1 MNRIDLHVHSSFSDG
16 TLSPEALVMLAKETE
31 LTAFALTDHDTT
43 EGLDAAILASRGTPV
58 TVIPGIEFSTRALH
72 RDIHILGYLMDY
84 QDPGFQSVLQSF
96 LQARAQRNETMCRKL
111 RNYTGFPIELD
122 ALKERWPGAV
132 ITRAHMASWLVEEGY
147 VKTRD
152 IAFSR
157 YLGDHAP
164 CFVPKAEITPGDA
177 IRLILQYNGV
187 PVLAH
192 PLLYTFPRSRLL
204 TFCEELCQEG
214 LMGIEAIYTLNRGSD
229 EAFLRSIAEKCG
241 LLITGGSDFHGA
253 NKPDIALGTGRK
265 NNLRVPGELL
275 DALHRARSE
284 VSGRSF

>member
-16 TLSPEALVMLAKETE
+16 TLSPEALVTLAEETG
-31 LTAFALTDHDTT
+31 LAAFALTDHDTT
-43 EGLDAAILASRGTPV
+43 KGLDAAIRASRGTPV

-84 QDPGFQSVLQSF
+84 QDPGFQNILQSF
-96 LQARAQRNETMCRKL
+96 LQERTLRNETMCRKL

-122 ALKERWPGAV
+122 ALKKRWPGAV
-132 ITRAHMASWLVEEGY
+132 ITRAHMASWLAEEGY

-152 IAFSR
+152 IAFAK

-164 CFVPKAEITPGDA
+164 CFVPKTETTPGDA
-177 IRLILQYNGV
+177 IRLILQYNGI

-192 PLLYTFPRSRLL
+192 PLLYTFSRSRLL
-204 TFCEELCQEG
+204 TFCGELCQEG
-214 LMGIEAIYTLNRGSD
+214 LMGLEVIYPLNRGSD
-229 EAFLRSIAEKCG
+229 EAFLRSIAQKHG

-253 NKPDIALGTGRK
+253 NKPDLALGTGRK
-265 NNLRVPGELL
+265 NNLQVPGELL
-275 DALHRARSE
+275 DALYQARSAN
-284 VSGRSF
+284 S